1 MNNVMQSQ
9 DIFVKEGIYPMALP
23 LSFSQLDNYT
33 DALILLE
40 SGYDGDESLIDKALL
55 NYHYEKMEDD
65 VQVTEDMLRDWVF
78 DRQIAEVVFAMEDD
92 QEVGFVLYFHNYSTF
107 TGRAG
112 IYLEDLYVKPEYRGK
127 GYGKALFMYL
137 AKTAVERK
145 CGRMEWVCLNWNT
158 PSIAF
163 YRSMGAVS
171 MDDWKTYRLTSD
183 KLVALVDREK

>member
-1 MNNVMQSQ
+1 MQIRKAERK
-9 DIFVKEGIYPMALP
+9 DVPLI
-23 LSFSQLDNYT
+23 LSFIRGI
-33 DALILLE
+33 A
-40 SGYDGDESLIDKALL
+40 K
-55 NYHYEKMEDD
+55 YEKLENE
-65 VQVTEDMLRDWVF
+65 VQATEKLLDEWLF
-78 DRQIAEVVFAMEDD
+78 QKGIAEVVFAVEDGV
-92 QEVGFVLYFHNYSTF
+92 ETGFALFFHNYSTF

-183 KLVALVDREK
+183 KLAALVDREK